1 MFTSDLDVTITY
13 RGGLL
18 VRETG
23 PDSVNAEAR
32 GVLAFFDV
40 TFPEKQK
47 DREDLLTLSLG
58 AGGPEDFTWQSAFMG
73 NNAVTDVWPNGS
85 GTGSAFPY
93 APAPGE
99 TLTFAYYSATA
110 GPTSLLGEDD
120 PYLVLLSDYTYNIG
134 PDRVSGRAAFAVL
147 DQDPDENV
155 LDDVRASI
163 DKVAES
169 WAGAT
174 GGADSFERRLSP
186 WLGGMELASMNTLSG
201 NSDPAGDAME
211 DPDTPSA
218 GEELSPPSLPE
229 DESTAPEAPSDPVPD
244 ADVGGPDNDGGSTNT
259 GRSYV
264 QPQKIIDP
272 YTAALAMLMN
282 LGVPTHEFGDC
293 TEVVPTSPCL
303 TVTRHMHSDGKNNLA
318 HVRVRLEPGANTYDY
333 DFALLITADDPMKD
347 GWVIDKE
354 WTFGDGD
361 KPAWSW

>member
-1 MFTSDLDVTITY
+1 MTTPRTHQARSSQLALVGSVAVALLLSGCGAGSTGGGEAAHHSSGIPIVAGEWAFDPDVRCEADSEAPGCRVTDDDGNHGVAALAAAGSMFTSDLDVTITY

-120 PYLVLLSDYTYNIG
+120 PYLVLLSD
-134 PDRVSGRAAFAVL
+134 
-147 DQDPDENV
+147 
-155 LDDVRASI
+155 
-163 DKVAES
+163 
-169 WAGAT
+169 
-174 GGADSFERRLSP
+174 
-186 WLGGMELASMNTLSG
+186 
-201 NSDPAGDAME
+201 
-211 DPDTPSA
+211 
-218 GEELSPPSLPE
+218 
-229 DESTAPEAPSDPVPD
+229 
-244 ADVGGPDNDGGSTNT
+244 
-259 GRSYV
+259 
-264 QPQKIIDP
+264 
-272 YTAALAMLMN
+272 
-282 LGVPTHEFGDC
+282 
-293 TEVVPTSPCL
+293 
-303 TVTRHMHSDGKNNLA
+303 
-318 HVRVRLEPGANTYDY
+318 
-333 DFALLITADDPMKD
+333 
-347 GWVIDKE
+347 
-354 WTFGDGD
+354 
-361 KPAWSW
+361 